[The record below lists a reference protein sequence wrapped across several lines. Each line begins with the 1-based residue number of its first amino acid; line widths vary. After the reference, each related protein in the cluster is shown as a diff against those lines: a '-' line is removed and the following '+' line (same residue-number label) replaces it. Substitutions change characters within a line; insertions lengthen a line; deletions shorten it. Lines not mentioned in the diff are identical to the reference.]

1 VPAFAGKEGRQGARA
16 ATEVSN
22 PPPTAV
28 DQRKQQLR
36 PCLTD
41 FRIVESVICRL
52 IEGLRLGIPQGSRIF
67 RHSLNTSTR
76 HRRRHG
82 LLKDLR
88 DEADGRLP
96 ESTALI
102 DKLLAET
109 DGDDFSLRT
118 FVLASVA
125 RSMELE
131 KRVLALERRLRF
143 AADRLVSLTT
153 SASPTPPGTVIPLSV
168 MVKAD
173 GSTETFTL
181 FSTARTAGLESARLD
196 HDPCARNAVI
206 GYCAFRA

>member
-1 VPAFAGKEGRQGARA
+1 M
-16 ATEVSN
+16 ATLM
-22 PPPTAV
+22 
-28 DQRKQQLR
+28 K
-36 PCLTD
+36 
-41 FRIVESVICRL
+41 
-52 IEGLRLGIPQGSRIF
+52 
-67 RHSLNTSTR
+67 
-76 HRRRHG
+76 

-88 DEADGRLP
+88 DEAGGRLP

-131 KRVLALERRLRF
+131 KRVLGLERRLRI

-153 SASPTPPGTVIPLSV
+153 SASPTPPGTVVPLSV
-168 MVKAD
+168 VVKAD

-181 FSTARTAGLESARLD
+181 RRGTVLVITDVAVTMPRSIATPGRYAGALGNTPLVTTRLEVQADTAVDGFQKTISLTEGMPFTNIPQFQTAAYNPSDIHAQVYGYVTKRT
-196 HDPCARNAVI
+196 
-206 GYCAFRA
+206 